1 MPRLIEN
8 LWYGDAPGWA
18 RLVEP
23 PLALASCVYGIGLD
37 IDQWRKFRR
46 QKRLPRPVVSVGNIT
61 VGGTGKTPVTLWIA
75 NHLAS
80 LGQVPCILL
89 RGYGAS
95 GQNPRKVDPETGDW
109 TLYGDEPILLARGLV
124 QGAVYVGH
132 NRWAAG
138 QLALSSEPKID
149 VFLLDDGFQH
159 IELARDLDIVLV
171 DGQKGFGNGHLL
183 PWGPLREPVRALA
196 RAQAIGLV
204 ERPGGATAEEGPMP
218 NLEEAAFQ
226 IELAPVGWRFAGERE
241 VRPLESLPGD
251 RPVRLVSGIGSP
263 ESFVGTV
270 EACGLSVIG
279 HSAYTDHHPFSQVEI
294 EGERGVARMADA
306 RLVTTAKDVIRME
319 TRLTSWTPEET
330 PIIIELG
337 LAHGDGP
344 DYLTKVLKE
353 ALELFGQG

>member
-1 MPRLIEN
+1 MEHI
-8 LWYGDAPGWA
+8 WYGDAPGWA
-18 RLVEP
+18 RLAEP
-23 PLALASCVYGIGLD
+23 PLAFASFVYGVGLD

-80 LGQVPCILL
+80 MGLAPCILS
-89 RGYGAS
+89 RGYGAT
-95 GQNPRKVDPETGDW
+95 GRDPRKVEPETGDW
-109 TLYGDEPILLARGLV
+109 RRFGDEPILLARGLA
-124 QGAVYVGH
+124 QGSAYVGH
-132 NRWAAG
+132 DRWAAG
-138 QLALSSEPKID
+138 QLALSSEPAID

-183 PWGPLREPVRALA
+183 PWGPLREPVSTLA

-204 ERPGGATAEEGPMP
+204 ERPCGSTVEEAVLP
-218 NLEEAAFQ
+218 NLGEAAFQ
-226 IELAPVGWRFAGERE
+226 IELAPVSWRLAGERE
-241 VRPLESLPGD
+241 GRPLESLPRD

-263 ESFVGTV
+263 ASFVRTA

-279 HSAYTDHHPFSQVEI
+279 HSVYTDHHPFNQVEI
-294 EGERGVARMADA
+294 EGERGAARMAGA
-306 RLVTTAKDVIRME
+306 RLVTTAKDAIRIPSQH
-319 TRLTSWTPEET
+319 TSWTPEET